1 MMRQAALWAC
11 VLLAGAIGSGC
22 STVAPQYSAS
32 IENVQVLKDSG
43 GSGAKAGVFSQ
54 DALVRDSISL
64 RASSMTSPY
73 GTYGSYLAEAIKQ
86 ELQMAGKLSSDANI
100 EVSGVLLKNSIDISG
115 LGTGYG
121 DIEAR
126 FVVKKGAAVRY
137 DQIKRAHT
145 EFDSSFAGA
154 IAIPRGRDEYP
165 RLVQRLL
172 GILYADQSFI
182 EALK

>member
-1 MMRQAALWAC
+1 MRKAALWSC
-11 VLLAGAIGSGC
+11 VLLAGAVASGC

-43 GSGAKAGVFSQ
+43 SPGAKAAAFSQ
-54 DALVRDSISL
+54 DASVRDSISL
-64 RASSMTSPY
+64 RASSMNSPY
-73 GTYGSYLAEAIKQ
+73 GTYGNYLSEAIKQ
-86 ELQMAGKLSSDANI
+86 ELQMAGKLAPGANI
-100 EVSGVLLKNSIDISG
+100 EVSGVLLKNSINIAS
-115 LGTGYG
+115 LSTGYG

-126 FVVKKGAAVRY
+126 FVVKKGEIVRY
-137 DQIKRAHT
+137 DQVKTAHT
-145 EFDSSFAGA
+145 EFESAFAGA

-172 GILYADQSFI
+172 AILYADKSFI

>member
-1 MMRQAALWAC
+1 MRQAALWPGIF
-11 VLLAGAIGSGC
+11 LAGAVVSGC
-22 STVAPQYSAS
+22 SIVAPQYSAS

-43 GSGAKAGVFSQ
+43 SQGAKAGAFSQ
-54 DALVRDSISL
+54 DSRVGNSISL

-73 GTYGSYLAEAIKQ
+73 NNYGNYLAEAIKQ
-86 ELQMAGKLSSDANI
+86 ELQIAGKLSLGTNI
-100 EVSGVLLKNSIDISG
+100 EVSGMLLKNSIDISG

-121 DIEAR
+121 DMEAR
-126 FVVKKGAAVRY
+126 FVVKKGESVRY
-137 DQIKRAHT
+137 DQVKKAHT
-145 EFDSSFAGA
+145 EFDSSFAGG

>member
-1 MMRQAALWAC
+1 MRQVELWVC
-11 VLLAGAIGSGC
+11 VLLAGAVASGC

-43 GSGAKAGVFSQ
+43 SPGAKAGAFSQ
-54 DALVRDSISL
+54 EASVKDSVSL
-64 RASSMTSPY
+64 RASSMNSPY
-73 GTYGSYLAEAIKQ
+73 GTYGNYLAEAVKQ
-86 ELQMAGKLSSDANI
+86 ELQMAGKLSPGANI

-115 LGTGYG
+115 LSTGYG

-126 FVVKKGAAVRY
+126 FVVKKGEIVRY
-137 DQIKRAHT
+137 DQVKKAHT
-145 EFDSSFAGA
+145 EFESAFAGA

>member
-1 MMRQAALWAC
+1 MRHVALWAC
-11 VLLAGAIGSGC
+11 VLLAGAAGSGC
-22 STVAPQYSAS
+22 SIVGPQYSAS
-32 IENVQVLKDSG
+32 IENVQILKDT
-43 GSGAKAGVFSQ
+43 GSPGVKAGAFGQ
-54 DALVRDSISL
+54 DASVRDSISL
-64 RASSMTSPY
+64 RASSMNSPY
-73 GTYGSYLAEAIKQ
+73 GNYGNYLAEAIKQ
-86 ELQMAGKLSSDANI
+86 ELQMAGKLAPGANV

-126 FVVKKGAAVRY
+126 FVVKKGEIVRY
-137 DQIKRAHT
+137 DQVKKAHS
-145 EFDSSFAGA
+145 EFESAFAGA

-172 GILYADQSFI
+172 ATLYADQSFI

>member
-1 MMRQAALWAC
+1 MRHVALWAC
-11 VLLAGAIGSGC
+11 VLLAAAAGSGC
-22 STVAPQYSAS
+22 STVGPQYSAS
-32 IENVQVLKDSG
+32 IENVQTLKDSG
-43 GSGAKAGVFSQ
+43 SPGVRTGAFSQ
-54 DALVRDSISL
+54 DASVKDSISL
-64 RASSMTSPY
+64 RASSMNSPY
-73 GTYGSYLAEAIKQ
+73 GTYGNYLAEAIKQ
-86 ELQMAGKLSSDANI
+86 ELQMAGKLAPGANI

-126 FVVKKGAAVRY
+126 FVVKKGEIVRY
-137 DQIKRAHT
+137 DQVKKAHS
-145 EFDSSFAGA
+145 EFESAFAGA

-172 GILYADQSFI
+172 AILYADQSFF